1 MLVILFKPCLTE
13 RSLDLIIRKRELQKV
28 TVYWSFTAEAPKN
41 TNYALKPNVDLSY
54 DSTNKYWYYNVAP
67 TYQYDVNKADKSY
80 INQVYTHMNMQRQI
94 GVYDGA
100 TLVANND
107 ASYRDTRH
115 VYPKFSLVE
124 IGLTGIDMTG
134 IPGVSPFV
142 NSNYVDEPNDVE
154 TQKNANVLRYYGKNA
169 AVAVKAELFVDSDNV
184 SFPLTHKVVSG
195 SNKLDNI
202 YVQKYNPFR
211 EAVNQPLTI
220 TCDAQPHGTTF
231 TLPLTFKDKMGFDII
246 YQGNLTN
253 PFNHNGEGTT
263 LASLGAVY
271 GIDTNSV
278 SLIEVDGAAPTGG
291 WALNVTTV
299 DPPMIKVTVPSGAT
313 HETHTLKIK
322 VSTKWED
329 YTYTATVPVY

>member
-1 MLVILFKPCLTE
+1 
-13 RSLDLIIRKRELQKV
+13 
-28 TVYWSFTAEAPKN
+28 
-41 TNYALKPNVDLSY
+41 
-54 DSTNKYWYYNVAP
+54 
-67 TYQYDVNKADKSY
+67 
-80 INQVYTHMNMQRQI
+80 MNMQRQI

-107 ASYRDTRH
+107 ASYRNTRH
-115 VYPKFSLVE
+115 VYPKFSLVAS
-124 IGLTGIDMTG
+124 GLVGINMTS
-134 IPGVSPFV
+134 IPNNSPYV
-142 NSNYVDEPNDVE
+142 NSDWDDDPVTAVQ
-154 TQKNANVLRYYGKNA
+154 TQNNANVLTYYGQDA

-220 TCDAQPHGTTF
+220 TCDAQAHGTTF
-231 TLPLTFKDKMGFDII
+231 TLPLTFKDKLGYDII
-246 YQGNLTN
+246 YQGNFTD
-253 PFNHNGEGTT
+253 PFSHNGYGST
-263 LASLGAVY
+263 LESLGHVY
-271 GIDTNSV
+271 DISTGSV
-278 SLIEVDGAAPTGG
+278 SLVEVDGAAPTGG

-299 DPPMIKVTVPSGAT
+299 DPPMVRVTVPSGAT